1 MRHVPFSL
9 ILDHSMMSTLE
20 IWTLLPYWSPMS
32 SIIKKSVLERVISI
46 WEVFYGNTEFN
57 RSIRYWTTLKCYMKS
72 LSIIYVVRFDKIDG
86 SASEVTCASQPS
98 TRMELRHL
106 QITMV
111 MQYKYNNMS
120 NLMKE
125 FTRGLKRNDVR
136 AQSNLVEKDN
146 SSSLKDDSSSRTD
159 PSIFTSIALALL
171 DRWKETNWVLSALK
185 STGHFQPQSS
195 MSCRSN
201 SRSAAK
207 ASCYHKSDAWSHLE

>member
-1 MRHVPFSL
+1 MRHVPFIL

-32 SIIKKSVLERVISI
+32 SIIKKNVLERVISI

-57 RSIRYWTTLKCYMKS
+57 RSISYWTTLKCYMKW
-72 LSIIYVVRFDKIDG
+72 LSVIYVVRFDKIDG

-106 QITMV
+106 QITMF

-136 AQSNLVEKDN
+136 TPIQFSRERQLQHLKRWFFLKNRPIHFHIN
-146 SSSLKDDSSSRTD
+146 STSVIRSVKGNKLS
-159 PSIFTSIALALL
+159 FTSIEINRPLPAPVP
-171 DRWKETNWVLSALK
+171 NVL
-185 STGHFQPQSS
+185 
-195 MSCRSN
+195 
-201 SRSAAK
+201 
-207 ASCYHKSDAWSHLE
+207 

>member
-20 IWTLLPYWSPMS
+20 IWTLFPYWSPMS
-32 SIIKKSVLERVISI
+32 SIIKKNVLERVISI
-46 WEVFYGNTEFN
+46 WEVFFGNTEFN
-57 RSIRYWTTLKCYMKS
+57 RSISYWTTLKCYMKW
-72 LSIIYVVRFDKIDG
+72 LSVIYVVRFDKIDG

-106 QITMV
+106 QITMF

-136 AQSNLVEKDN
+136 TPIQFSRERQLQHLKRWFFLKNRPIHFHIN
-146 SSSLKDDSSSRTD
+146 STSVIRSVKGNKLS
-159 PSIFTSIALALL
+159 FTSIEINRPLPAPVP
-171 DRWKETNWVLSALK
+171 NVL
-185 STGHFQPQSS
+185 
-195 MSCRSN
+195 
-201 SRSAAK
+201 
-207 ASCYHKSDAWSHLE
+207 

>member
-1 MRHVPFSL
+1 MRHVPFIL

-32 SIIKKSVLERVISI
+32 SIIKKNVLERVISI
-46 WEVFYGNTEFN
+46 WEVFFGNTEFN
-57 RSIRYWTTLKCYMKS
+57 RSISYWTTLKCYMKW
-72 LSIIYVVRFDKIDG
+72 LSVIYVVRFDKIDG

-106 QITMV
+106 QITMF

-136 AQSNLVEKDN
+136 TPIQFSRERQLQH
-146 SSSLKDDSSSRTD
+146 LKRWFFLKNRPIHFHINRTSVIRPVKRNQLSF
-159 PSIFTSIALALL
+159 PSIEINKPLLAPVHS
-171 DRWKETNWVLSALK
+171 VL
-185 STGHFQPQSS
+185 
-195 MSCRSN
+195 
-201 SRSAAK
+201 
-207 ASCYHKSDAWSHLE
+207 

>member
-1 MRHVPFSL
+1 MRHVPFIL
-9 ILDHSMMSTLE
+9 ILDHSMMSRLE

-32 SIIKKSVLERVISI
+32 SIIKKNVLERVISI

-57 RSIRYWTTLKCYMKS
+57 RSISYWTTLKCYMKW
-72 LSIIYVVRFDKIDG
+72 LSVIYVVRFDKIDG

-106 QITMV
+106 QITMF

-136 AQSNLVEKDN
+136 APIQFSRERQLQHLKRFFIKDRPVHSHINRHTFIQKIKRNNLTL
-146 SSSLKDDSSSRTD
+146 SSTD
-159 PSIFTSIALALL
+159 KP
-171 DRWKETNWVLSALK
+171 LSALV
-185 STGHFQPQSS
+185 QSVT
-195 MSCRSN
+195 
-201 SRSAAK
+201 K
-207 ASCYHKSDAWSHLE
+207 I

>member
-1 MRHVPFSL
+1 MRHVPFIL

-32 SIIKKSVLERVISI
+32 SIIKKNVLERVISI
-46 WEVFYGNTEFN
+46 WEVFFGNTEFN
-57 RSIRYWTTLKCYMKS
+57 RSISYWTTLKCYMKW
-72 LSIIYVVRFDKIDG
+72 LSVIYVVRFDKIDG

-106 QITMV
+106 QITMF

-136 AQSNLVEKDN
+136 APIQFSRERQLQHLKRCFF
-146 SSSLKDDSSSRTD
+146 LKDRPIHFHINSTSVIRSVKGNKL
-159 PSIFTSIALALL
+159 SFTSNEINRPLPAPVS
-171 DRWKETNWVLSALK
+171 NVL
-185 STGHFQPQSS
+185 
-195 MSCRSN
+195 
-201 SRSAAK
+201 
-207 ASCYHKSDAWSHLE
+207 

>member
-20 IWTLLPYWSPMS
+20 IWTLFPYWSPMS
-32 SIIKKSVLERVISI
+32 SIIKKNVLERVMSI
-46 WEVFYGNTEFN
+46 WEVFFGNTEFN
-57 RSIRYWTTLKCYMKS
+57 RSISYWTTLKCYMKW
-72 LSIIYVVRFDKIDG
+72 LSVIYVVRFDKIDG

-106 QITMV
+106 QITMF

-136 AQSNLVEKDN
+136 TPIQFSRERQLQHLKRWFFLKNRPIHFHIN
-146 SSSLKDDSSSRTD
+146 STSVIRSVKGNKLS
-159 PSIFTSIALALL
+159 FTSIEINRPLPAPVP
-171 DRWKETNWVLSALK
+171 NVL
-185 STGHFQPQSS
+185 
-195 MSCRSN
+195 
-201 SRSAAK
+201 
-207 ASCYHKSDAWSHLE
+207 

>member
-20 IWTLLPYWSPMS
+20 IWTLFPYWSPMS
-32 SIIKKSVLERVISI
+32 SIIKKNVLERVISI

-57 RSIRYWTTLKCYMKS
+57 RSISYWTTLKCYMKW
-72 LSIIYVVRFDKIDG
+72 LSVIYVVRFDKIDG

-106 QITMV
+106 QITMF

-136 AQSNLVEKDN
+136 TPIQFSRERQLQHLKRWFFLKNRPIHFHIN
-146 SSSLKDDSSSRTD
+146 STSVIRSVKGNKLS
-159 PSIFTSIALALL
+159 FTSIEINRPLPAPVP
-171 DRWKETNWVLSALK
+171 NVL
-185 STGHFQPQSS
+185 
-195 MSCRSN
+195 
-201 SRSAAK
+201 
-207 ASCYHKSDAWSHLE
+207 

>member
-20 IWTLLPYWSPMS
+20 IWTLFPYWSPMS
-32 SIIKKSVLERVISI
+32 SIIKKNALERVISI
-46 WEVFYGNTEFN
+46 WEVFFGNTEFN
-57 RSIRYWTTLKCYMKS
+57 RSISYWTTLKCYMKW
-72 LSIIYVVRFDKIDG
+72 LSVIYVVRFDKIDG

-106 QITMV
+106 QITMF

-136 AQSNLVEKDN
+136 TPIQFSRERQLQHLKRWFFLKNRPIHFHIN
-146 SSSLKDDSSSRTD
+146 STSVIRSVKGNKLS
-159 PSIFTSIALALL
+159 FTSIEINRPLPAPVP
-171 DRWKETNWVLSALK
+171 NVL
-185 STGHFQPQSS
+185 
-195 MSCRSN
+195 
-201 SRSAAK
+201 
-207 ASCYHKSDAWSHLE
+207 

>member
-20 IWTLLPYWSPMS
+20 IWTLFPYWSPMS
-32 SIIKKSVLERVISI
+32 SIIKKNVLERVISI
-46 WEVFYGNTEFN
+46 WEVFFGNTEFN
-57 RSIRYWTTLKCYMKS
+57 RSISYWTTLKCYMKW
-72 LSIIYVVRFDKIDG
+72 LSVIYVVRFDKIDG

-106 QITMV
+106 QITMF

-136 AQSNLVEKDN
+136 TPIQFRRERQLQHLKRWFFLKNRPIHFHIN
-146 SSSLKDDSSSRTD
+146 STSVIRSVKGNKLS
-159 PSIFTSIALALL
+159 FTSIEINRPLPAPVP
-171 DRWKETNWVLSALK
+171 NVL
-185 STGHFQPQSS
+185 
-195 MSCRSN
+195 
-201 SRSAAK
+201 
-207 ASCYHKSDAWSHLE
+207 

>member
-20 IWTLLPYWSPMS
+20 IWTLFPYWSPMS
-32 SIIKKSVLERVISI
+32 SIIKKNVLERVISI
-46 WEVFYGNTEFN
+46 WEVFFGNTEFN
-57 RSIRYWTTLKCYMKS
+57 RSISYWTTLKCYMKW
-72 LSIIYVVRFDKIDG
+72 LSVIYVVRFDKIDG

-106 QITMV
+106 QIAMF

-136 AQSNLVEKDN
+136 TPIQFSRERQLQHLKRWFFLKNRPIHFHIN
-146 SSSLKDDSSSRTD
+146 STSVIRSVKGNKLS
-159 PSIFTSIALALL
+159 FTSIEINRPLPAPVP
-171 DRWKETNWVLSALK
+171 NVL
-185 STGHFQPQSS
+185 
-195 MSCRSN
+195 
-201 SRSAAK
+201 
-207 ASCYHKSDAWSHLE
+207 

>member
-1 MRHVPFSL
+1 MRHVPFIL

-32 SIIKKSVLERVISI
+32 SIIKKNVLERVISI
-46 WEVFYGNTEFN
+46 WEVFFGNTEFN
-57 RSIRYWTTLKCYMKS
+57 RSISYWTTLKCYMKW
-72 LSIIYVVRFDKIDG
+72 LSVIYVVRFDKIDG

-106 QITMV
+106 QITMF

-136 AQSNLVEKDN
+136 TPIQFSRERQLQHLKRWFFLKNRPIHFHIN
-146 SSSLKDDSSSRTD
+146 STSVIRSVKGNKLS
-159 PSIFTSIALALL
+159 FTSIEINRPLPAPVP
-171 DRWKETNWVLSALK
+171 NVL
-185 STGHFQPQSS
+185 
-195 MSCRSN
+195 
-201 SRSAAK
+201 
-207 ASCYHKSDAWSHLE
+207 

>member
-32 SIIKKSVLERVISI
+32 SIIKKNILERVISI
-46 WEVFYGNTEFN
+46 WEVFCGNTEFN
-57 RSIRYWTTLKCYMKS
+57 RGIRYWTTLKCYMKW
-72 LSIIYVVRFDKIDG
+72 LSMTYVVRFDKIDG

-136 AQSNLVEKDN
+136 APIQFSRERQLQLLKRWFFLKNRPIHFHIN
-146 SSSLKDDSSSRTD
+146 S
-159 PSIFTSIALALL
+159 TSVIRSVKGNKLRFISTEINRPLPAPVI
-171 DRWKETNWVLSALK
+171 NVL
-185 STGHFQPQSS
+185 
-195 MSCRSN
+195 
-201 SRSAAK
+201 
-207 ASCYHKSDAWSHLE
+207 

>member
-1 MRHVPFSL
+1 MRHVPFIL

-32 SIIKKSVLERVISI
+32 SIIKKNVLERVISI

-57 RSIRYWTTLKCYMKS
+57 RSISYWTTLKCYMKW
-72 LSIIYVVRFDKIDG
+72 LSAIYVVRFDKIDG

-106 QITMV
+106 QITMF

-136 AQSNLVEKDN
+136 TPIQFSRERQLQHLKRWFFLKNRPIHFHIN
-146 SSSLKDDSSSRTD
+146 STSVIRSVKGNKLS
-159 PSIFTSIALALL
+159 FTSIEINRPLPAPVP
-171 DRWKETNWVLSALK
+171 NVL
-185 STGHFQPQSS
+185 
-195 MSCRSN
+195 
-201 SRSAAK
+201 
-207 ASCYHKSDAWSHLE
+207 

>member
-20 IWTLLPYWSPMS
+20 IWTLFPYWSPMS
-32 SIIKKSVLERVISI
+32 SIIKKNVLERVISI
-46 WEVFYGNTEFN
+46 WEVFFRNTEFN
-57 RSIRYWTTLKCYMKS
+57 RSISYWTTLKCYMKW
-72 LSIIYVVRFDKIDG
+72 LSVIYVVRFDKIDG

-106 QITMV
+106 QITMF

-136 AQSNLVEKDN
+136 TPIQFSRERQLQHLKRWFFLKNRPIHFHIN
-146 SSSLKDDSSSRTD
+146 STSVIRSVKGNKLS
-159 PSIFTSIALALL
+159 FTSIEINRPLPAPVP
-171 DRWKETNWVLSALK
+171 NVL
-185 STGHFQPQSS
+185 
-195 MSCRSN
+195 
-201 SRSAAK
+201 
-207 ASCYHKSDAWSHLE
+207 

>member
-1 MRHVPFSL
+1 MRHVPFIL

-32 SIIKKSVLERVISI
+32 SIIKKNVLERVISI
-46 WEVFYGNTEFN
+46 WEVFFGNTEFN
-57 RSIRYWTTLKCYMKS
+57 RSISYWTTLKCYMKW
-72 LSIIYVVRFDKIDG
+72 LSVIYVVRFDKIDG

-106 QITMV
+106 QITMF

-136 AQSNLVEKDN
+136 TPIQFSRERQLQHLKRWFFLKNRPIHFHIN
-146 SSSLKDDSSSRTD
+146 STSVIRSVKGNKLS
-159 PSIFTSIALALL
+159 FTSNEINRPLPAPVS
-171 DRWKETNWVLSALK
+171 NVL
-185 STGHFQPQSS
+185 
-195 MSCRSN
+195 
-201 SRSAAK
+201 
-207 ASCYHKSDAWSHLE
+207 

>member
-20 IWTLLPYWSPMS
+20 IWTFFPYWSPMS
-32 SIIKKSVLERVISI
+32 SIIKKNVLERVISI
-46 WEVFYGNTEFN
+46 WEVFFGNTEFN
-57 RSIRYWTTLKCYMKS
+57 RSISYWTTLKCYMKW
-72 LSIIYVVRFDKIDG
+72 LSVIYVVRFDKIDG

-106 QITMV
+106 QITMF

-136 AQSNLVEKDN
+136 TPIQFSRERQLQHLKRWFFLKNRPIHFHIN
-146 SSSLKDDSSSRTD
+146 STSVIRSVKGNKLS
-159 PSIFTSIALALL
+159 FTSIEINRPLPAPVP
-171 DRWKETNWVLSALK
+171 NVL
-185 STGHFQPQSS
+185 
-195 MSCRSN
+195 
-201 SRSAAK
+201 
-207 ASCYHKSDAWSHLE
+207 